1 MSPTRTTAG
10 LALAAAFVST
20 LAATALAL
28 GRAAAAEAGRLWQQR
43 DGLAFDDLVL
53 CCALAVLAFT
63 LGWLCLGA
71 LLSVTTWTLRS
82 GHGYAGR
89 LARRMTPAV
98 CQRLLG
104 SLCGAALLAGS
115 AGVAPVA
122 AAPPERDERRV
133 QSCTTRFCASE
144 VAGLP
149 LPDRPSSTPV
159 GVSSGAT
166 SPSVRVGPGDTLWTI
181 AARHLPAPAENAET
195 AAAWPRWFRTN
206 RVRIGPDPH
215 LIHPRTRLRV
225 PPRFHRTDKD
235 R

>member
-1 MSPTRTTAG
+1 MSPARTAAG
-10 LALAAAFVST
+10 PALAAAFVSA
-20 LAATALAL
+20 LAATATAL
-28 GRAAAAEAGRLWQQR
+28 GRAAVTEAGRLRQQR

-53 CCALAVLAFT
+53 CCALAVLAVT

-71 LLSVTTWTLRS
+71 LLSVTTWTLRAGQ
-82 GHGYAGR
+82 GHAGR

-104 SLCGAALLAGS
+104 SLCGAAVLAGS
-115 AGVAPVA
+115 AGVAPAA

-133 QSCTTRFCASE
+133 QGCTMRFCASE
-144 VAGLP
+144 AMGLP
-149 LPDRPSSTPV
+149 LPDRPLSTPV
-159 GVSSGAT
+159 GGSPGAT
-166 SPSVRVGPGDTLWTI
+166 YPSVRVGPGDTLWAI
-181 AARHLPAPAENAET
+181 AARHLPGPAENAET

-215 LIHPRTRLRV
+215 LIHPGTRLRV